1 MAWGKLASFA
11 TVSPYP
17 PEQPSLFLSANRH
30 RIGRTTMITTVPR
43 TPTLGS
49 PRRPALD
56 RPAAMTL
63 AETAYQRFLAQL
75 RDLSDDDWS
84 RPTDCPD
91 WDVRAVASH
100 VLAQAEMA
108 ASVREGVRQ
117 ARAARRRGGV
127 LIDALTAL
135 QVAEHSGLSPAE
147 LVERFAATAPKA
159 ARAWR
164 RAPWLLRR
172 LPMPDKPVVN
182 GHAEAWSL
190 GYAVDVVLT
199 RDTWMHGIDISLAT
213 GWAARLTRSTTA
225 CWSPTSS
232 PSGPSD
238 TPNRAGSTSP
248 ARRAAP
254 GRSARA
260 GRRSNSTRSS
270 SAGSSP
276 AAGAAPA
283 S

>member
-1 MAWGKLASFA
+1 
-11 TVSPYP
+11 
-17 PEQPSLFLSANRH
+17 
-30 RIGRTTMITTVPR
+30 MITTVPR

-75 RDLSDDDWS
+75 HDLSDDDWS

-91 WDVRAVASH
+91 WDVRALASH

-108 ASVREGVRQ
+108 ASVRQGVRQ

-159 ARAWR
+159 ARAR
-164 RAPWLLRR
+164 QRTPRLLRR

-182 GHAEAWSL
+182 GHAEAWSF

-199 RDTWMHGIDISLAT
+199 RDTWMHGIDISSAT
-213 GWAARLTRSTTA
+213 G
-225 CWSPTSS
+225 
-232 PSGPSD
+232 
-238 TPNRAGSTSP
+238 
-248 ARRAAP
+248 RAAQLTP
-254 GRSARA
+254 EHDGVLVADVVAEWAQRHAQPCRLHLTGPAGGAWAFGSGGPTLELDAVEFCRILSGR
-260 GRRSNSTRSS
+260 GRGT
-270 SAGSSP
+270 GLLTTEVP
-276 AAGAAPA
+276 F
-283 S
+283 